1 MYSLSSGII
10 CILWRRVQLQ
20 RRGPVALYSLS
31 HQYFTNSRKILVM
44 LCQEEEGSLNFPLR
58 MGGTGAHAASA
69 AGGEERWSGQH
80 RARQE
85 DIILD
90 TPSPSEMPP
99 RCLARHSASP
109 QPCLLYSTWF
119 PALCSLA
126 WFPKEMRFM
135 RLYSLCPCVCISI
148 YLSLSFSSPPWEIV
162 QLQLTLRDK

>member
-1 MYSLSSGII
+1 
-10 CILWRRVQLQ
+10 
-20 RRGPVALYSLS
+20 
-31 HQYFTNSRKILVM
+31 M

-99 RCLARHSASP
+99 RCLARHSGIA
-109 QPCLLYSTWF
+109 TAM
-119 PALCSLA
+119 PALLHMV
-126 WFPKEMRFM
+126 P
-135 RLYSLCPCVCISI
+135 CP
-148 YLSLSFSSPPWEIV
+148 
-162 QLQLTLRDK
+162 LQLGLIS